1 MALSAVN
8 EENTLYSGNY
18 LALDLINYTDEKG
31 VKRTWESAVRTRST
45 PAVMILPVIRPD
57 NEVVIIRQFRPPTHR
72 YMWETPAGLID
83 PGEEP
88 AAAALREL
96 AEETGY
102 CGRLCKI
109 LPPSFSSS
117 GLSGESVYLAFVEID
132 GREYPPERVLQTH
145 FDECENITSFRVK
158 FEQLND
164 FLLKAM
170 ANGDGVDSKLLLI
183 SEFYAGGFFN

>member
-72 YMWETPAGLID
+72 YM
-83 PGEEP
+83 
-88 AAAALREL
+88 
-96 AEETGY
+96 
-102 CGRLCKI
+102 
-109 LPPSFSSS
+109 LPP
-117 GLSGESVYLAFVEID
+117 
-132 GREYPPERVLQTH
+132 
-145 FDECENITSFRVK
+145 
-158 FEQLND
+158 
-164 FLLKAM
+164 
-170 ANGDGVDSKLLLI
+170 
-183 SEFYAGGFFN
+183 